1 MLQPEVRCVEFV
13 DEVTEWMEGGL
24 TDDERLLLEE
34 HLAICPNCTRYLE
47 QLRVALAVLDDAEES
62 SGESPSESARDALLA
77 AFRDMRRN

>member
-34 HLAICPNCTRYLE
+34 HSPPGCGVIYSTTAT
-47 QLRVALAVLDDAEES
+47 ATGS
-62 SGESPSESARDALLA
+62 SQQRGTIYCSGKH
-77 AFRDMRRN
+77 